1 MSVKKEAS
9 GRRSVQVEVEVPG
22 TPEEV
27 WQAIATGPG
36 ISSWF
41 VPTEF
46 EERDGKPVAVKLNF
60 GPGMESSS
68 PVTSWDPP
76 RRFTAESPGWMPG
89 SPTIADEWTVEA
101 RGGGMC
107 VVRVVHSLFADTDD
121 WDNQLE
127 GTESGWPGYFRIL
140 RIYLTHF
147 RGQRSAMMQFMAPA
161 AGTEAEA
168 WETLTA
174 ALGLKGVSDG
184 QSWTAPAGVPPDV
197 SKYSG
202 VVEQVSKTPYTA
214 LLRLDK
220 PGPGAAAFGAV
231 NFGGQSMVTLSFYFY
246 GDQAAS
252 TVARETP
259 LWQAWIDEH
268 FPTPA
273 ETGKS
278 ESARK

>member
-41 VPTEF
+41 VPAEF

-68 PVTSWDPP
+68 AVTAWDPP
-76 RRFTAESPGWMPG
+76 RMFAAQGEGWGG
-89 SPTIADEWTVEA
+89 SPPIADEWSVEA
-101 RGGGMC
+101 RAGGTC
-107 VVRVVHSLFADTDD
+107 VVRVMHSLVASTDK
-121 WDNQLE
+121 WDSQLT
-127 GTESGWPGYFRIL
+127 GTESGWPGFFRIL

-147 RGQRSAMMQFMAPA
+147 RGQRSAMMQWNAPA

-168 WETLTA
+168 WETLIA
-174 ALGLKGVSDG
+174 ALGLKGVNAG
-184 QSWTAPAGVPPDV
+184 QRCTAPAGVPAL
-197 SKYSG
+197 SG
-202 VVEQVSKTPYTA
+202 VLEYVSQSPRNA

-231 NFGGQSMVTLSFYFY
+231 NFGGSIMVSLSFYLY
-246 GDQAAS
+246 GDQATG

-259 LWQAWIDEH
+259 LWEAWIQER
-268 FPTPA
+268 FPTPV
-273 ETGKS
+273 ETKQG
-278 ESARK
+278 